1 MFPAHSNL
9 TTKTLMSNLAILS
22 GLYRGRVISSNIKE
36 KVRPTSS
43 KLRKSLFDILG
54 DLSGSCVLDLFA
66 GTGSVGFEAASR
78 GASSVMFFEKNR
90 RLSNSILKNTF
101 LFDKTLMSVKHE
113 DVYVFLEK
121 NNSQFDVIFAD
132 PPYSS
137 VDLKKLVEL
146 AHNNLKPEGR
156 LIIESS
162 VRQNWNPE
170 NGKIRNYGDTQ
181 LTFFKN
187 E

>member
-1 MFPAHSNL
+1 
-9 TTKTLMSNLAILS
+9 
-22 GLYRGRVISSNIKE
+22 
-36 KVRPTSS
+36 
-43 KLRKSLFDILG
+43 
-54 DLSGSCVLDLFA
+54 
-66 GTGSVGFEAASR
+66 
-78 GASSVMFFEKNR
+78 
-90 RLSNSILKNTF
+90 
-101 LFDKTLMSVKHE
+101 MSVKHE

>member
-9 TTKTLMSNLAILS
+9 TTKTLMSNLVILS

-43 KLRKSLFDILG
+43 KVRKSLFDILG
-54 DLSGSCVLDLFA
+54 NLSGSCVLDLFA

-78 GASSVMFFEKNR
+78 GASSVMFVEKNR
-90 RLSNSILKNTF
+90 KLSDSIRKNTI
-101 LFDKTLMSVKHE
+101 LFDNTSMTVKHE
-113 DVYVFLEK
+113 DAYVFLER
-121 NNSQFDVIFAD
+121 NNLQFDLIFAD

-137 VDLKKLVEL
+137 VDLNKLFVL
-146 AHNNLKPEGR
+146 ACNNLEPDGQ
-156 LIIESS
+156 LIIEYA

-181 LTFFKN
+181 LTFFRN

>member
-66 GTGSVGFEAASR
+66 GTGAVGVEAASR
-78 GASSVMFFEKNR
+78 GASSVMFIEKNR

-101 LFDKTLMSVKHE
+101 LFDKVL
-113 DVYVFLEK
+113 
-121 NNSQFDVIFAD
+121 
-132 PPYSS
+132 
-137 VDLKKLVEL
+137 
-146 AHNNLKPEGR
+146 
-156 LIIESS
+156 
-162 VRQNWNPE
+162 
-170 NGKIRNYGDTQ
+170 
-181 LTFFKN
+181 
-187 E
+187 